1 MSDYAIE
8 ASGITKRYGSF
19 VAVDRI
25 SLRVP
30 AGTIFGF
37 LGPNGAGKTTVI
49 KILLGLITPDAA
61 AVAIFG
67 KDLFTRRNEIV
78 RSVGAIV
85 EAPVFFEYMSA
96 RENLHYLTR
105 VSGSVTR
112 LQIQDTLRTVGLE
125 AVADKTVRTF
135 SYGMKQRLGIAQAL
149 LPDNRLI
156 FLDEPTNGLDP
167 HGIMGIRRLLRQLR
181 DERGITIFLSSHLL
195 SEVEQVCDHVNI
207 INHGATLREAV
218 VADLGKG
225 HERLEVQVAEADR
238 VKATDALRREGFE
251 LATDEP
257 LADTTRLL
265 LFRGGGEHLPAMAR
279 ALVAAGVDILR
290 LGKNHKTLEDIFVE
304 LTQDHVS
311 DHGADRFRV

>member
-8 ASGITKRYGSF
+8 ASGMSKRYGDV
-19 VAVDRI
+19 VAVDHI

-49 KILLGLITPDAA
+49 KILLGLITPDEA

-78 RSVGAIV
+78 SSVGAIV
-85 EAPVFFEYMSA
+85 EAPAFFEYMSA
-96 RENLHYLTR
+96 RDNLYYLTR
-105 VSGSVTR
+105 VSGPVTKA
-112 LQIQDTLRTVGLE
+112 QIRDTLRTVGLE
-125 AVADKTVRTF
+125 AVADKPVRTF

-167 HGIMGIRRLLRQLR
+167 HGIMGIRKLLRQLR

-207 INHGATLREAV
+207 INHGATLCEAV
-218 VADLGKG
+218 VADLVKG
-225 HERLEVQVAEADR
+225 HERIEVQVSEGDR
-238 VKATDALRREGFE
+238 GKAVDALLREGME
-251 LATDEP
+251 LAAEERH
-257 LADTTRLL
+257 ADATWRLFL
-265 LFRGGGEHLPAMAR
+265 RGDGARVPALAR

-290 LGKNHKTLEDIFVE
+290 LAKRHKTLEDIFVE
-304 LTQDHVS
+304 LTKDHAS